1 MDSFERLAPE
11 QHDSLPDVAEPAENP
26 RLIGH
31 RDEATRLAT
40 AYRSGHLHHALLLFG
55 PRGIGKATLA
65 YAFARHLLNYPD
77 QDNAPDELV
86 PLDTQSAL
94 FRQIASGAHPS
105 LLHLTR
111 PLDKDGKK
119 FKTAI
124 TVDEIRRVSKFL
136 SMTSHDGG
144 YRVAIVDP
152 ADDMNVNAANALLKN
167 LEEPPPRT
175 LFMLVSHA
183 PGRLL
188 PTIRSRCQSIRLQP
202 LGNEDL
208 LSVLTATGEVLP
220 ADAAARGKI
229 VELAEGCPRN
239 ALLMTRYGG
248 MELTQALNDLLA
260 ARQPDIAGA
269 YKLAEAV
276 SSRDADIQFSI
287 LNEAVLDLI
296 AKHARHAGDAG
307 QANQAANLS
316 DLWHEAREAIQQ
328 TTVYNLDKKQ
338 HVVGLLTRLRQHIT
352 H

>member
-1 MDSFERLAPE
+1 MDALERLAPE
-11 QHDSLPDVAEPAENP
+11 QHDTLPEVVEPAENP
-26 RLIGH
+26 LLVGHGNEAARL
-31 RDEATRLAT
+31 TR
-40 AYRSGHLHHALLLFG
+40 AYRSGHLHHALLLHG

-65 YAFARHLLNYPD
+65 FAFARHVLSSPD
-77 QDNAPDELV
+77 PHSAPDELIA
-86 PLDTQSAL
+86 LDAQSAL
-94 FRQIASGAHPS
+94 FRQIASGAHPA

-144 YRVAIVDP
+144 YRVVIVDP
-152 ADDMNVNAANALLKN
+152 ADDMNTNAANALLKN

-175 LFMLVSHA
+175 LFMLVCHA

-202 LGNEDL
+202 LDSEDL
-208 LSVLTATGEVLP
+208 QNVLVASGEIP
-220 ADAAARGKI
+220 PDDEAAGQKI
-229 VELAEGCPRN
+229 VDLAEGCPRN

-248 MELTQALNDLLA
+248 MELTEALSGLLTA
-260 ARQPDIAGA
+260 QETDIAGA

-276 SSRDADIQFSI
+276 SARGADIQFSI

-296 AKHARHAGDAG
+296 ANHAKRAGETGHTA
-307 QANQAANLS
+307 QAAALS
-316 DLWHEAREAIQQ
+316 DLWHETREAIQQ
-328 TTVYNLDKKQ
+328 TTIYNLDKKQ
-338 HVVGLLTRLRQHIT
+338 HVVGLVTKLREHIS